1 MTMQK
6 LSFRFIFI
14 LHFLLPFFI
23 AVNAIAQNTKQPL
36 PVIFDTDIGPDYDD
50 VGAMALLHAL
60 ADKGECEIL
69 ATIASNKHKLIV
81 PVLDILNTYF
91 GRPELPIGVP
101 KGEAVEMGAGQKW
114 DSLLV
119 ARYPHDLKSNDRAED
134 AIKLYRKLLAKAKDK
149 SITIITVGF
158 FTNMANLLQS
168 KPDEYSSLSGKE
180 LVKRKVK
187 QLVSMAGCFDERMN
201 SFKEFNVKLDSLAS
215 MKVFR
220 DWPGTIVFSG
230 FEIGE
235 KIHTGLPLVRDAS
248 IVNSPIKDVFAWSI
262 PLDPQDKNGRMSW
275 DQTAVLVA
283 IRGSEKYYSLMPGRI
298 IEKPDGSNG
307 WESRGVGH
315 YYLKQK
321 MTIDMVQEI
330 IDTLMMH
337 HPARN

>member
-1 MTMQK
+1 MAMQK
-6 LSFRFIFI
+6 LSSRFIFI

-23 AVNAIAQNTKQPL
+23 AANAIAQKTKQPL

-134 AIKLYRKLLAKAKDK
+134 AIKLYRKLLANAKDK
-149 SITIITVGF
+149 SIAIITVGF

-168 KPDEYSSLSGKE
+168 PPDEYSPLSGKE

-201 SFKEFNVKLDSLAS
+201 SFKEFNVKMDSLAS

-235 KIHTGLPLVRDAS
+235 KIHTGLPLVGDAS
-248 IVNSPIKDVFAWSI
+248 IVNSPVKDVFAWSI

-283 IRGSEKYYSLMPGRI
+283 IRGFEKYYSLIPGRI

-307 WESRGVGH
+307 WDSRGERH
-315 YYLKQK
+315 YYLKEK
-321 MTIDMVQEI
+321 TPATEVEKI
-330 IDTLMMH
+330 INEYMKHL
-337 HPARN
+337 PAK